1 LTSKKEQF
9 YIRRIAELEEQIKQR
24 DKRIA
29 GLEKQVAQLVKV
41 NETLA
46 KKNAELTEKV
56 KKLIDKVAKLSKNSS
71 NSSKPP
77 SSDIVKPQRK
87 KKKNK
92 GSRNTG
98 GQPGH
103 TKHERTPF
111 AKNEISD
118 FQTHSLDRCPDCG
131 GKLKEIENAGK
142 VVQQVEIVKKPIHIE
157 QHTGLC
163 YWCEHCQKF
172 HYAPMP
178 AHIEKGQL
186 IGPRLTAT
194 IAYMKGACH
203 CSFSTIRKF
212 LRDVVGVTISR
223 GQLSNLIQKASAAFE
238 QAYNELLE
246 YLPNEAK
253 LNVDET
259 GHKENKKRF
268 WTWCFRADN
277 CTLFK
282 ITDSR
287 GCKVLIDVLGDDF
300 AGVIGCDYFSSYR
313 KYMKDCDILVQFC
326 LAHLIRELKY
336 LAGFPDK
343 ATAAYGQ
350 KLLDAMRNM
359 FSIFHKA
366 VELTASGFAE
376 AMERSRKAF
385 LDIALTNVPDSRQ
398 AQNLANRFRKHGQA
412 YFRFITTPGIEPTNN
427 LAEQA
432 IRFVVIDR
440 YITQGTRSENG
451 RAWSERIWTVLATCT
466 SQGRN
471 AFDFI
476 YQSIQAHF
484 SDQPFPSLLSP

>member
-1 LTSKKEQF
+1 LTSKTEQF
-9 YIRRIAELEEQIKQR
+9 YIQHIAKLEEQLKQR
-24 DKRIA
+24 DERIA
-29 GLEKQVAQLVKV
+29 ALEKQVAELSELV
-41 NETLA
+41 A
-46 KKNAELTEKV
+46 KLT
-56 KKLIDKVAKLSKNSS
+56 DKVAKLSKNSS

-77 SSDIVKPQRK
+77 SSDIVKPPRK
-87 KKKNK
+87 KKGN
-92 GSRNTG
+92 GSRNIG

-111 AKNEISD
+111 ATDEIDD
-118 FQTHSLDRCPDCG
+118 FQTHTLDVCPDCG
-131 GKLKEIENAGK
+131 GKLQEVETAAR
-142 VVQQVEIVKKPIHIE
+142 VVQQVEVVKKPTHIE

-223 GQLSNLIQKASAAFE
+223 GQLSKLIQKASAAFE

-268 WTWCFRADN
+268 WTWCFRGDAY
-277 CTLFK
+277 TLFK
-282 ITDSR
+282 IADTRGSR
-287 GCKVLIDVLGDDF
+287 VLIDVLGEDF
-300 AGVIGCDYFSSYR
+300 AGVIGCDYFSAYR
-313 KYMKDCDILVQFC
+313 KYMKDFDILIQFC
-326 LAHLIRELKY
+326 IAHLIRELKY
-336 LAGFPDK
+336 LAGLTDK
-343 ATAAYGQ
+343 ATANYGQ
-350 KLLDAMRNM
+350 KLLDVMRDM

-366 VELTASGFAE
+366 EELTESSFTK
-376 AMERSRKAF
+376 AMEANRKAF
-385 LDIALTNVPDSRQ
+385 LGIALNDVPKSRQ
-398 AQNLANRFRKHGQA
+398 AQNLANRFRTHGNA

-451 RAWSERIWTVLATCT
+451 RLWSERIWTVLATCA

-476 YQSIQAHF
+476 CQSIQAHF
-484 SDQPFPSLLSP
+484 SDQPLPSLLGP

>member
-1 LTSKKEQF
+1 LTSQKEQF
-9 YIRRIAELEEQIKQR
+9 YIQRIAT
-24 DKRIA
+24 
-29 GLEKQVAQLVKV
+29 LEKQVAELLKI
-41 NETLA
+41 NETLV
-46 KKNAELTEKV
+46 KKNSELTEQV
-56 KKLIDKVAKLSKNSS
+56 KKLTDKVAKLSKNSS

-77 SSDIVKPQRK
+77 SSDIVKPPQ
-87 KKKNK
+87 KKKNN
-92 GSRNTG
+92 GSRNIG
-98 GQPGH
+98 GQSGH

-111 AKNEISD
+111 TTDEID
-118 FQTHSLDRCPDCG
+118 EFKTHTLDACPDCG
-131 GKLKEIENAGK
+131 GELQEVEGSDK
-142 VVQQVEIVKKPIHIE
+142 VVQQVEIVQKPIHIE
-157 QHTGLC
+157 QHNALC

-212 LRDVVGVTISR
+212 LRDVVGITVSR
-223 GQLSNLIQKASAAFE
+223 GQLSKLIQKASAAFE

-246 YLPNEAK
+246 YLPSEAT

-268 WTWCFRADN
+268 WTWCFRADTY
-277 CTLFK
+277 TLFK
-282 ITDSR
+282 IADSR
-287 GCKVLIDVLGDDF
+287 GSKVLINVLGEDF
-300 AGVIGCDYFSSYR
+300 AGVIGCDYFSAYR
-313 KYMKDCDILVQFC
+313 KYMKDFDVLIQFC
-326 LAHLIRELKY
+326 IAHLIRELKY
-336 LAGFPDK
+336 LAGLSDK
-343 ATAAYGQ
+343 ATADYGQ
-350 KLLDAMRNM
+350 SLLDAMREM

-366 VELTASGFAE
+366 EELTESRFAK
-376 AMERSRKAF
+376 AMEESRKTF
-385 LDIALTNVPDSRQ
+385 LSIALGDVPDSRQ
-398 AQNLANRFRKHGQA
+398 AQNLANRFRKHGDA

-451 RAWSERIWTVLATCT
+451 RAWSERIWTVLATCA

-476 YQSIQAHF
+476 CQSIQAHF
-484 SDQPFPSLLSP
+484 SDQPFPSLLGP

>member
-1 LTSKKEQF
+1 MTSQKEQF
-9 YIRRIAELEEQIKQR
+9 YIQRIAELE
-24 DKRIA
+24 
-29 GLEKQVAQLVKV
+29 KQVVELIKV
-41 NETLA
+41 
-46 KKNAELTEKV
+46 NAELA
-56 KKLIDKVAKLSKNSS
+56 DKVAKLSKNSS

-77 SSDIVKPQRK
+77 SSDIVKPPRK
-87 KKKNK
+87 KKGN
-92 GSRNTG
+92 GSRNIG

-111 AKNEISD
+111 ATDEIDD
-118 FQTHSLDRCPDCG
+118 FQTHALDACPDCG
-131 GKLKEIENAGK
+131 GKLKEVENAAR

-223 GQLSNLIQKASAAFE
+223 GQLSKLIQKASAAFE
-238 QAYNELLE
+238 QEYNELLG
-246 YLPNEAK
+246 YLPHETK

-268 WTWCFRADN
+268 WTWCFRADAY
-277 CTLFK
+277 TLFK
-282 ITDSR
+282 IADSR
-287 GCKVLIDVLGDDF
+287 GSKVLIDVLGEDF
-300 AGVIGCDYFSSYR
+300 SGVIGCDYFSAYR
-313 KYMKDCDILVQFC
+313 KYMKDFDVMVQFC
-326 LAHLIRELKY
+326 IAHLIRELKY
-336 LAGFPDK
+336 LAGLTDK
-343 ATAAYGQ
+343 ATADYGQ
-350 KLLDAMRNM
+350 KLLDAMRDM

-366 VELTASGFAE
+366 EELTASDFAKS
-376 AMERSRKAF
+376 MEESRKAF
-385 LDIALTNVPDSRQ
+385 LDIALTDVPESRQ
-398 AQNLANRFRKHGQA
+398 TQNLANRFRTHGEA
-412 YFRFITTPGIEPTNN
+412 YFRFITTPGVEPTNN

-440 YITQGTRSENG
+440 YITQGTRSEKG
-451 RAWSERIWTVLATCT
+451 RLWSERIWTVLATCT

-476 YQSIQAHF
+476 CQSIQAHF
-484 SDQPFPSLLSP
+484 SDQPFPSLLGP

>member
-1 LTSKKEQF
+1 MTSKTEQL
-9 YIRRIAELEEQIKQR
+9 YIRRIA
-24 DKRIA
+24 D
-29 GLEKQVAQLVKV
+29 LEKQVAELVKI
-41 NETLA
+41 NETLV
-46 KKNAELTEKV
+46 KKNIELA
-56 KKLIDKVAKLSKNSS
+56 DKIAKLSKNSS

-77 SSDIVKPQRK
+77 SSDIVKPPRK
-87 KKKNK
+87 KKGD
-92 GSRNTG
+92 GSRNIG

-111 AKNEISD
+111 ATDEID
-118 FQTHSLDRCPDCG
+118 AFHPHTLDACPDCG
-131 GKLKEIENAGK
+131 GKLKEVENAGK
-142 VVQQVEIVKKPIHIE
+142 VVQQVEVVKKPIHIE
-157 QHTGLC
+157 QHTALC

-223 GQLSNLIQKASAAFE
+223 GQLSKLIQKASAAFE
-238 QAYNELLE
+238 QAYTELLE
-246 YLPNEAK
+246 QLPSETT

-259 GHKENKKRF
+259 GHKESKKRF
-268 WTWCFRADN
+268 WTWCFRTDAY
-277 CTLFK
+277 TLFK
-282 ITDSR
+282 IADTRGSR
-287 GCKVLIDVLGDDF
+287 VLVDVLGEDF
-300 AGVIGCDYFSSYR
+300 AGVIGCDYFSAYR
-313 KYMKDCDILVQFC
+313 KYMKDFDVLVQFC
-326 LAHLIRELKY
+326 IAHLIRELKY
-336 LAGFPDK
+336 LAGLTDK
-343 ATAAYGQ
+343 ATANYGQ
-350 KLLDAMRNM
+350 RLLDAMRDM

-366 VELTASGFAE
+366 EELTESDFAK
-376 AMERSRKAF
+376 AMEVSRKAF
-385 LDIALTNVPDSRQ
+385 LCIALNDVPESRQ
-398 AQNLANRFRKHGQA
+398 AQNLANRFRKHGEA
-412 YFRFITTPGIEPTNN
+412 YFRFITMTGIEPTNN

-451 RAWSERIWTVLATCT
+451 RAWSERIWTVLATCA

-476 YQSIQAHF
+476 CQSIQAHF
-484 SDQPFPSLLSP
+484 SDQPLPSLLGP

>member
-1 LTSKKEQF
+1 MTSKTEQF
-9 YIRRIAELEEQIKQR
+9 YIRRIAELE
-24 DKRIA
+24 
-29 GLEKQVAQLVKV
+29 KQVAELLKI
-41 NETLA
+41 
-46 KKNAELTEKV
+46 NAELSEQVEK
-56 KKLIDKVAKLSKNSS
+56 LTDKVAKLSKNSS

-77 SSDIVKPQRK
+77 SSDIVKPPRK
-87 KKKNK
+87 KKGN

-111 AKNEISD
+111 ATDEIDD
-118 FQTHSLDRCPDCG
+118 FQTHTLNRCPDCG
-131 GKLKEIENAGK
+131 GKLQEVENAAR
-142 VVQQVEIVKKPIHIE
+142 VVQQVEVVKKPIHIE

-163 YWCEHCQKF
+163 YWCERCQKR

-178 AHIEKGQL
+178 AHLEKGQL
-186 IGPRLTAT
+186 IGPRLTAV

-223 GQLSNLIQKASAAFE
+223 GQLSKLIQKASAAFE

-268 WTWCFRADN
+268 WTWCFRAETY
-277 CTLFK
+277 TLFK
-282 ITDSR
+282 IADTR
-287 GCKVLIDVLGDDF
+287 GSQVLVDILGKDF
-300 AGVIGCDYFSSYR
+300 AGVIGCDYFSAYR
-313 KYMKDCDILVQFC
+313 KYMKDFDILVQFC
-326 LAHLIRELKY
+326 IAHLVRELKY
-336 LAGFPDK
+336 LAGLPDK
-343 ATAAYGQ
+343 ATADYGQ
-350 KLLDAMRNM
+350 RLLDAMRDM
-359 FSIFHKA
+359 FSIFHNA
-366 VELTASGFAE
+366 EELTASRFAK
-376 AMERSRKAF
+376 AMEESRKAF
-385 LDIALTNVPDSRQ
+385 LEIALNDVPGTRQ
-398 AQNLANRFRKHGQA
+398 AQNLANRFRKHGEA
-412 YFRFITTPGIEPTNN
+412 YFRFITTPGIGPTNN

-440 YITQGTRSENG
+440 HITQGTRSEKG
-451 RAWSERIWTVLATCT
+451 RLWSERIWTVLATCA

-484 SDQPFPSLLSP
+484 SDQPLPSLLGP

>member
-1 LTSKKEQF
+1 MTSKKEQF
-9 YIRRIAELEEQIKQR
+9 YIQRIAELE
-24 DKRIA
+24 
-29 GLEKQVAQLVKV
+29 KQV
-41 NETLA
+41 
-46 KKNAELTEKV
+46 AELTELV
-56 KKLIDKVAKLSKNSS
+56 KKLTDKVAKLSKNSS

-77 SSDIVKPQRK
+77 SSDITKPPRK
-87 KKKNK
+87 KKNG
-92 GSRNTG
+92 GSRNMG

-103 TKHERTPF
+103 SKHERPPF
-111 AKNEISD
+111 AKDDIDD
-118 FQTHSLDRCPDCG
+118 FQTHTLDACPDCG
-131 GKLKEIENAGK
+131 GELQEVEGSDK
-142 VVQQVEIVKKPIHIE
+142 VVQQVEIVQKPIHIE
-157 QHTGLC
+157 QHNALC

-178 AHIEKGQL
+178 ARIEKGQL

-212 LRDVVGVTISR
+212 LRDVVGITISR
-223 GQLSNLIQKASAAFE
+223 GQLSKLIQKASAAFE

-246 YLPNEAK
+246 HLPNEAT

-268 WTWCFRADN
+268 WTWCFRSDAY
-277 CTLFK
+277 TLFK
-282 ITDSR
+282 IADSR
-287 GCKVLIDVLGDDF
+287 GSKVLIDVLGEDF
-300 AGVIGCDYFSSYR
+300 AGVIGCDYFSAYR
-313 KYMKDCDILVQFC
+313 KYMKDFDVMVQFC
-326 LAHLIRELKY
+326 IAHLIRELKY
-336 LAGFPDK
+336 LAGLTDK
-343 ATAAYGQ
+343 ATADYGQ
-350 KLLDAMRNM
+350 KLLDAMREM

-366 VELTASGFAE
+366 EELTTSDFAN
-376 AMERSRKAF
+376 AMEESRKTF
-385 LDIALTNVPDSRQ
+385 LSIALGDVPDSRQ
-398 AQNLANRFRKHGQA
+398 AQNLANRFRKHGDA

-451 RAWSERIWTVLATCT
+451 RAWSERIWTVLATCA

-476 YQSIQAHF
+476 CQSIQAHF
-484 SDQPFPSLLSP
+484 SDQPFPSLLGP

>member
-1 LTSKKEQF
+1 MTSKTEQF
-9 YIRRIAELEEQIKQR
+9 YIQHIAELQEQLKQR
-24 DKRIA
+24 DERIA
-29 GLEKQVAQLVKV
+29 ALEKQVAELSELV
-41 NETLA
+41 A
-46 KKNAELTEKV
+46 KLT
-56 KKLIDKVAKLSKNSS
+56 DKVAKLSKNSS

-77 SSDIVKPQRK
+77 SSDIVKPPRK
-87 KKKNK
+87 KKGN
-92 GSRNTG
+92 GSRNIG

-103 TKHERTPF
+103 TKHERIPF
-111 AKNEISD
+111 TTNEID
-118 FQTHSLDRCPDCG
+118 AFHPHTLDACPDCG
-131 GKLKEIENAGK
+131 SKLKEVENAGK
-142 VVQQVEIVKKPIHIE
+142 VVQQVEIIKKPIYIE
-157 QHTGLC
+157 QHTSLC

-186 IGPRLTAT
+186 IGPHLTAV
-194 IAYMKGACH
+194 IAYMKGGCH

-212 LRDVVGVTISR
+212 LRDIVGITVSR
-223 GQLSNLIQKASAAFE
+223 GQLSKLIQKASAAFE

-268 WTWCFRADN
+268 WTWCFRADTY
-277 CTLFK
+277 TLFK
-282 ITDSR
+282 IADTR
-287 GCKVLIDVLGDDF
+287 GSKVLIDILSEDF
-300 AGVIGCDYFSSYR
+300 AGVIGCDYFSAYR
-313 KYMKDCDILVQFC
+313 KYMKDFDILIQFC
-326 LAHLIRELKY
+326 IAHLIRELKY
-336 LAGFPDK
+336 LAGLSDK
-343 ATAAYGQ
+343 ATANYGQ
-350 KLLDAMRNM
+350 KLLDEMRNM

-366 VELTASGFAE
+366 KELRASDFTE
-376 AMERSRKAF
+376 AMEESRKAF
-385 LDIALTNVPDSRQ
+385 LDIALNDVPDSRQ
-398 AQNLANRFRKHGQA
+398 AQNLANRFRTHGEA

-451 RAWSERIWTVLATCT
+451 RLWSERIWTVLATCA

-476 YQSIQAHF
+476 CQSIQAHF
-484 SDQPFPSLLSP
+484 SDQPFPSLLGP